1 MHCHRMDLPSHFP
14 PNLDL
19 NVMAEMVDGAQSKA
33 GTEEAGAA
41 MCNEWANEA
50 LLAFERLLDIFVYQ
64 GSEALQDHNGAR

>member
-1 MHCHRMDLPSHFP
+1 MQYRNPGCGLPPPLSFP
-14 PNLDL
+14 KPFL
-19 NVMAEMVDGAQSKA
+19 NVMDGHGWFQA

-50 LLAFERLLDIFVYQ
+50 LSAFERLLDIFVYQ